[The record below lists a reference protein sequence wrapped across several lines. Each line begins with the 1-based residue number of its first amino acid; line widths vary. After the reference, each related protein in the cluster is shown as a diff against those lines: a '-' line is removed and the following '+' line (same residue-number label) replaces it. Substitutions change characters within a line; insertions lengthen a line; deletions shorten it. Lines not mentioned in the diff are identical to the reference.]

1 MSERPPV
8 LDFPLSLF
16 REVTET
22 LASHC
27 DITVIGSFALL
38 EHVDVTSWDQL
49 HTSDIDLLLYLA
61 QSDEVDAVSRSMREL
76 GFMRPNGRNG
86 KWIRAADAAVV
97 DLVSRTCPTGY
108 GPPACL
114 DEPFANVAYLDRQ
127 RANRLGAVCDLLPT
141 TAVSVSG
148 PLVTV
153 LGKAL
158 KVSRYLDLPDWATNE
173 FRRDR
178 GLQACMDIVRVLQHC
193 RGAIT
198 VADSSRLVAQS
209 RYSGKP
215 VSAALHRSGRAL
227 SRLFLRVD
235 GIGFQL
241 CAASAP
247 ESSIDKAFVVSAV
260 KRICSVIE
268 DDASSN
274 GFLGGLE

>member
-148 PLVTV
+148 RWSQFWVKP
-153 LGKAL
+153 
-158 KVSRYLDLPDWATNE
+158 SRFRATSIYRTGRQMSFGE
-173 FRRDR
+173 TAASRRAWISC
-178 GLQACMDIVRVLQHC
+178 ACCSI
-193 RGAIT
+193 A
-198 VADSSRLVAQS
+198 AAQS
-209 RYSGKP
+209 RWP
-215 VSAALHRSGRAL
+215 TQA
-227 SRLFLRVD
+227 D
-235 GIGFQL
+235 
-241 CAASAP
+241 
-247 ESSIDKAFVVSAV
+247 
-260 KRICSVIE
+260 
-268 DDASSN
+268 
-274 GFLGGLE
+274 